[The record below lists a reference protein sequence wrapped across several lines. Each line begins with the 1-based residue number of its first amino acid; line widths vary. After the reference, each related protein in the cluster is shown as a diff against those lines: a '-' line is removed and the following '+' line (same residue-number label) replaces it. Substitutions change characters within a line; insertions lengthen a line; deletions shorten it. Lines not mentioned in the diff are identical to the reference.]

1 MESRNVR
8 IGNRARG
15 AGFGAKMAICAERIV
30 YGGEVV
36 DHLYRRGG
44 ADLFA
49 LFTTDTAVFSNPSR
63 DSPCVVA

>member
-1 MESRNVR
+1 MGDCTR
-8 IGNRARG
+8 RAG
-15 AGFGAKMAICAERIV
+15 LGTKVAVFAKRIV

-49 LFTTDTAVFSNPSR
+49 LFTTDTAVFANPSR